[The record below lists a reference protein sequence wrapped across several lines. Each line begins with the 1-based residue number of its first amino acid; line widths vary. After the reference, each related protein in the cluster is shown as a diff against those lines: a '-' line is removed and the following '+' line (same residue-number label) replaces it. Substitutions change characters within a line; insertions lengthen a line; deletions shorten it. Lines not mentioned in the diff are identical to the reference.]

1 MSEIYNFRSQDQR
14 FDEASLWIAKLEKG
28 LSEEDETAL
37 RQWMAADPKNQQIFL
52 KMAEM
57 WDRMDTLSRLS
68 DLCPRQAIKKTKSP
82 QFLLAMA
89 ASVMVAVLVGV
100 WGMSSTTLSD
110 LLGGE
115 KAAVSAGVVYGTSIG
130 EQSVVNLPDGTVLAL
145 NTDSLVRVIY
155 TDQRRLLELERGEI
169 NVQVAHDKSRPLSV
183 IAGDKV
189 IQAVGTVFNIEI
201 HKDQLIE
208 LLVTEGKVL
217 VGVHQR
223 QTSVEDLSGDSTQ
236 PVVAVSGGEG
246 LMLGSSEE
254 EIKRI
259 EPEEIEVKL
268 SWKQGNL
275 IFRGESLDD
284 AVAEIGRYTSVEF
297 VILDE
302 DLKKL
307 RISGLFRAGDVD
319 GLLNTLKENFNI
331 YHTRV
336 GEEKVLLKGRLVR

>member
-1 MSEIYNFRSQDQR
+1 MSDIYQFRSQDQR
-14 FDEASLWIAKLEKG
+14 FDEASLWIAKLERG
-28 LSEEDETAL
+28 LSEEEELAL
-37 RQWMAADPKNQQIFL
+37 RNWIAEDQQNQEIFF

-68 DLCPRQAIKKTKSP
+68 DLCPRQAKRNTKSP
-82 QFLLAMA
+82 QFVLAMA
-89 ASVMVAVLVGV
+89 ASVLIAVLVGV
-100 WGMSSTTLSD
+100 WGMTNTAWHD
-110 LLGGE
+110 LLSGQDGTAVAAAGE
-115 KAAVSAGVVYGTSIG
+115 VYSTSIG
-130 EQSVVNLPDGTVLAL
+130 EQSVVNLPDGTILAL
-145 NTDSLVRVIY
+145 NTNSLVRVNY
-155 TDQRRLLELERGEI
+155 TDQRRLLELERGEV
-169 NVQVAHDKSRPLSV
+169 NVQVAHDQSRPLSV

-217 VGVHQR
+217 VGVHRR
-223 QTSVEDLSGDSTQ
+223 QTNVEVLSTGSSQ

-246 LMLGSSEE
+246 LMLGSSDE

-319 GLLNTLKENFNI
+319 GLLDTLRENFNI

-336 GEEKVLLKGRLVR
+336 GEEKVLLKGH